1 MSRGPLTGSVVCLLA
16 SLVAGCG
23 APGIV
28 SPTLNVQP
36 RLSGQPVSFEANA
49 QDLMPTGA
57 IALPSPSSRAVATV
71 EGGDGRM
78 IGSAAAKSS
87 SVAADG
93 NVVLNLANVP
103 LQQAAKTV
111 LGDLLGVN
119 YVVDP
124 RVDGV
129 VSVQTSNPVGC
140 P

>member
-36 RLSGQPVSFEANA
+36 RLSGQA

-111 LGDLLGVN
+111 LGDLLDN
-119 YVVDP
+119 
-124 RVDGV
+124 
-129 VSVQTSNPVGC
+129 VQNLSHFRDCRLPLN
-140 P
+140 